1 MNTDKIN
8 KLFIK
13 CQFTIQVI
21 IRIKNFEL
29 IKHFENKINIK
40 ANIIILLYFAYNKI
54 QFDISSKI
62 MQKRQKSL
70 IEKKGN

>member
-29 IKHFENKINIK
+29 IKHFENKKNIK

-54 QFDISSKI
+54 QFDISSKN
-62 MQKRQKSL
+62 M
-70 IEKKGN
+70 